1 MRQGLRLGDLVIDP
15 VAGQVLRPDGLR
27 RLSARAGSTLVA
39 LAEHPG
45 QPVSRDSL
53 VSKVWTD
60 GSGSDDAV
68 VRCIGELRR
77 ALGDSG
83 REHRIIET
91 VASHGYRLL
100 VNPQPLTDDDR
111 RRLAAAAKA
120 AGRESRSLNILLRG
134 TRQQRTLKVVS
145 VYAAAIW
152 PAMQVADLVFPRL
165 GLPDIGVSYVIA
177 LGILGF
183 PLVVA
188 FAWFYRPPA
197 DRATS
202 TAATIRRA
210 ATGVV
215 LVTLVGGLAYVI
227 AKVLEPVRPVVSD
240 RSIAV
245 LPFVNMSGDP
255 ANDYL
260 GDGLSE
266 EITNLL
272 TSLPGL
278 EVASRTSAFGF
289 KGNNQ
294 DVSST
299 ARALGVRY
307 ILEGSIRRQ
316 DDELRITAQMIDA
329 ANGFHQWSRT
339 YRRNVADVFDIE
351 EDISSSV
358 LQALTIVLS
367 PDERER
373 LSRRP
378 TDSEN
383 AYDLY
388 LQGLSMLRNATDAD
402 ALDQATEQFT
412 KALAIDPTF
421 AQAYAGLCQAEVKR
435 YTYLRGADSVSA
447 AEKSCA
453 KAVQLDSNLP
463 DVHLA
468 LGLLYSAT
476 GQFEPAEVQYRKAI
490 AQDGDLTEAYLGLA
504 SVLAD
509 RKQSAA
515 SEEIYRRAIRARPRY
530 WFTYDAYGTYLVGEG
545 RTADAINQ
553 YRRATELAPD
563 NATAHSNLGA
573 AYFLIGDFGNAAA
586 AFRRSVEIAPTGEGY
601 SNTGTMY
608 YFDGRNDDAVAMHE
622 KAVQLAPQDHSL
634 WGNLADAYRNSTAKT
649 SLAPATYAKA
659 AELAR
664 ESLRVNP
671 ENPLVRAQL
680 AYFLVRQD
688 RKSEAAAELAHVD
701 AEGATALYVHYYA
714 ALAYLE
720 MGDVDSA
727 ITELKRAV
735 AADYPRYL
743 VRADPGFEALRA
755 DPRLVDLLRERE
767 SAASNTTSKQKEG
780 SNADR
785 LGQLGLGARAFGFE
799 LDSFGFGLRR
809 LGLYR
814 RASSSLRIR
823 SWRSS
828 LMRAWISRSTA
839 RSRATCANRITSR
852 ARPLN
857 FVSTFR
863 LCGQICSSVTN
874 FSSA

>member
-27 RLSARAGSTLVA
+27 RLSARAGATLVA
-39 LAEHPG
+39 MAEHPG
-45 QPVSRDSL
+45 QAVSRDSL
-53 VSKVWTD
+53 VSKVWSD

-91 VASHGYRLL
+91 VAGHGYRLL

-111 RRLAAAAKA
+111 RQLAAAAKA
-120 AGRESRSLNILLRG
+120 TGRDSPSLNILLRG
-134 TRQQRTLKVVS
+134 TKQQRTLKIVS
-145 VYAAAIW
+145 LYAAAIW

-165 GLPDIGVSYVIA
+165 HLPDIGVSYVIA

-202 TAATIRRA
+202 TAATIRRVGTSVA
-210 ATGVV
+210 
-215 LVTLVGGLAYVI
+215 LVALVGGLAYVI
-227 AKVLEPVRPVVSD
+227 AKKLEPVRPVVRD

-260 GDGLSE
+260 GDGLAE

-272 TSLPGL
+272 TSLPDL

-316 DDELRITAQMIDA
+316 GDELRITAQMIDA
-329 ANGFHQWSRT
+329 STGFHQWSRT
-339 YRRNVADVFDIE
+339 YRRNLADVFDIE
-351 EDISSSV
+351 EDISRSV

-367 PDERER
+367 PEAQQR
-373 LSRRP
+373 LGRRP
-378 TDSEN
+378 TDNDN
-383 AYDLY
+383 AYDIY
-388 LQGLSMLRNATDAD
+388 LRGLSGLRNATDAD
-402 ALDQATEQFT
+402 SLDKATGQFT

-435 YTYLRGADSVSA
+435 YSYLRGAESVTA
-447 AEKSCA
+447 AEKACA
-453 KAVQLDSNLP
+453 RAAQLDSNLP

-476 GQFEPAEVQYRKAI
+476 GQFESAEVQYRKAI

-504 SVLAD
+504 TTLSK
-509 RKQSAA
+509 RGQNAA
-515 SEEIYRRAIRARPRY
+515 AEQTYERAIHARPRY
-530 WFTYDAYGTYLVGEG
+530 WSSYDDYGTFLVSEG
-545 RTADAINQ
+545 RLTDAISQ

-573 AYFLIGDFGNAAA
+573 AYFLLGDFGNAAA
-586 AFRRSVEIAPTGEGY
+586 AFRSSVEIAPTGEGY

-608 YFDGRNDDAVAMHE
+608 YFDGRYDDAVAMLE

-634 WGNLADAYRNSTAKT
+634 WGNLADAYRYSKAKT
-649 SLAPATYAKA
+649 GLAPTTYARA

-664 ESLRVNP
+664 ESLGVNP
-671 ENPLVRAQL
+671 EDALARAQL
-680 AYFLVRQD
+680 AYFLARQG
-688 RKSEAAAELAHVD
+688 RTAEARTELAHVD
-701 AEGATALYVHYYA
+701 VDDATALYVHYYA
-714 ALAYLE
+714 ALAHLE
-720 MGDVDSA
+720 LGNTDAA
-727 ITELKRAV
+727 ISELTRAV
-735 AADYPRYL
+735 AAGYPRYL
-743 VRADPGFEALRA
+743 VRAAPEFSALRDDA
-755 DPRLVDLLRERE
+755 RLTELLRDPAEVE
-767 SAASNTTSKQKEG
+767 
-780 SNADR
+780 SNASD
-785 LGQLGLGARAFGFE
+785 GPTKG
-799 LDSFGFGLRR
+799 S
-809 LGLYR
+809 
-814 RASSSLRIR
+814 
-823 SWRSS
+823 
-828 LMRAWISRSTA
+828 
-839 RSRATCANRITSR
+839 
-852 ARPLN
+852 
-857 FVSTFR
+857 
-863 LCGQICSSVTN
+863 
-874 FSSA
+874 

>member
-1 MRQGLRLGDLVIDP
+1 MTWSLTLTRDRFCGPTACVAFRRAP
-15 VAGQVLRPDGLR
+15 VQRWSHLPSIPGNP
-27 RLSARAGSTLVA
+27 SAETGLVA
-39 LAEHPG
+39 
-45 QPVSRDSL
+45 Q
-53 VSKVWTD
+53 VWSD

-91 VASHGYRLL
+91 VAGHGYRLL

-111 RRLAAAAKA
+111 RQLAAAAKA
-120 AGRESRSLNILLRG
+120 AGRESPSLNILLRG
-134 TRQQRTLKVVS
+134 TRPQRTLKVVS

-165 GLPDIGVSYVIA
+165 GLSDIGVTYVIA

-197 DRATS
+197 DRAAS
-202 TAATIRRA
+202 TTATIRRVATSA
-210 ATGVV
+210 A
-215 LVTLVGGLAYVI
+215 LVALVGGLAYII
-227 AKVLEPVRPVVSD
+227 AKKLEPVRQVVSE

-245 LPFVNMSGDP
+245 LPFVNMSGDS

-260 GDGLSE
+260 GDGLAE

-329 ANGFHQWSRT
+329 STGFHQWSRT

-351 EDISSSV
+351 EDLSSSV

-367 PDERER
+367 PEERER

-476 GQFEPAEVQYRKAI
+476 GQFEPAELHYRKAI

-504 SVLAD
+504 TALSE
-509 RKQSAA
+509 RGQNAA
-515 SEEIYRRAIRARPRY
+515 AEQTYQRAIRARPRY
-530 WFTYDAYGTYLVGEG
+530 WSSYDDYGTFLVSEG
-545 RTADAINQ
+545 RPADAIGQ

-573 AYFLIGDFGNAAA
+573 AYFLLGDFGNAAA

-601 SNTGTMY
+601 SNTATMY
-608 YFDGRNDDAVAMHE
+608 YFDGRFDDAVTMFE
-622 KAVQLAPQDHSL
+622 QAVKLAPQDHSL
-634 WGNLADAYRNSTAKT
+634 WGNLADAYRYSSRKA
-649 SLAPATYAKA
+649 SLAPETYAKA

-664 ESLRVNP
+664 TSLRVNP
-671 ENPLVRAQL
+671 DNALTRAQL
-680 AYFLVRQD
+680 AYFLARQK
-688 RKSEAAAELAHVD
+688 RSSEAAAELTHVD
-701 AEGATALYVHYYA
+701 VEDATALYVHYYA
-714 ALAYLE
+714 ALAHLE
-720 MGDVDSA
+720 MGDADAA

-735 AADYPRYL
+735 SAGYPRYL
-743 VRADPGFEALRA
+743 VRAALEFEALGG
-755 DPRLVDLLRERE
+755 DERLIELLREPAP
-767 SAASNTTSKQKEG
+767 SAQATSSK
-780 SNADR
+780 
-785 LGQLGLGARAFGFE
+785 
-799 LDSFGFGLRR
+799 
-809 LGLYR
+809 
-814 RASSSLRIR
+814 
-823 SWRSS
+823 
-828 LMRAWISRSTA
+828 
-839 RSRATCANRITSR
+839 
-852 ARPLN
+852 
-857 FVSTFR
+857 
-863 LCGQICSSVTN
+863 
-874 FSSA
+874 